1 MNNHNTLISNDV
13 NSHLSHLMLSTSKNA
28 EYSPLNTRWL
38 TYDYD
43 RLIEPVLLL
52 NLIDRADAEALLKI
66 YRRLQ
71 LSMSTWKGRRTF
83 NPTLTCLAK
92 LAAQAEQRL
101 PGDRDVESELLQ
113 SMATISDVL
122 RSEEHKRQVAEWLW
136 AQDRNLRIGLAA
148 QSVINTSYPSF
159 AAVGVELAYADADT
173 PLERMVQDRQQFL
186 SELRNTPEFEHCVG
200 AYWYLEYGQQ
210 KGYYLHGTFFFPTE
224 NPDTAPI
231 LAKRL
236 GEHWQNTVT
245 TGDGCYHTNTRV
257 QTEYQ
262 YPGCLFVQQDDS
274 EMLKQLEWWLICMT
288 CVDEFFPLALPEGQ
302 YSFDTQPY
310 VYYLRSQSDWTETS
324 LYEAE
329 IMNEWVEKMRKKA

>member
-1 MNNHNTLISNDV
+1 
-13 NSHLSHLMLSTSKNA
+13 MLSTNKNA
-28 EYSPLNTRWL
+28 EFPPLNTRWL
-38 TYDYD
+38 TRDYD

-71 LSMSTWKGRRTF
+71 LSMSTWKGQRTF
-83 NPTLTCLAK
+83 HPTLTCLAE
-92 LAAQAEQRL
+92 LAAQAEQNL
-101 PGDRDVESELLQ
+101 PVDRDVESELLQ
-113 SMATISDVL
+113 SMATVSDVL

-173 PLERMVQDRQQFL
+173 LLERMVQDRQQLL
-186 SELRNTPEFEHCVG
+186 SSLRNIPEFEHCVG
-200 AYWYLEYGQQ
+200 AYWYLDYGHQ

-224 NPDTAPI
+224 EPDTAPI
-231 LAKRL
+231 LAKRI
-236 GEHWQNTVT
+236 GEHWQTTVT
-245 TGDGCYHTNTRV
+245 KGDGCYHANTHV

-262 YPGCLFVQQDDS
+262 YPGCLFVQQGDS
-274 EMLKQLEWWLICMT
+274 DMLKQLEWWLICMT

-302 YSFDTQPY
+302 HAFDTQAY

-329 IMNEWVEKMRKKA
+329 IMNEWVEKLRKKA

>member
-28 EYSPLNTRWL
+28 EFSPLNTRWL
-38 TYDYD
+38 TEDYD
-43 RLIEPVLLL
+43 RLIEPVFLL
-52 NLIDRADAEALLKI
+52 NRIDHADAEELLKI
-66 YRRLQ
+66 YRCLQ
-71 LSMSTWKGRRTF
+71 LSMNTWKGLRTF
-83 NPTLTCLAK
+83 QPTLTRFAE

-148 QSVINTSYPSF
+148 QLVINTSYPSF

-173 PLERMVQDRQQFL
+173 PLERMVQDRQQLL
-186 SELRNTPEFEHCVG
+186 SGLRNIPEFEHCVG

-224 NPDTAPI
+224 EPGSGPI

-245 TGDGCYHTNTRV
+245 TGDGCYHANTRV

-262 YPGCLFVQQDDS
+262 YPGCLFVQQGDS

-302 YSFDTQPY
+302 YSFDTHPY